1 MDKYSSLFGQYGPW
15 SLLRMN
21 ENVKLNKDLIERKK
35 KKVFERLRGNEEK
48 KICRL
53 ILPLLFSPTL
63 ANETMKEKSC

>member
-1 MDKYSSLFGQYGPW
+1 
-15 SLLRMN
+15 MN